1 MHGSTA
7 GWTPRGRLASRSK
20 SDDVFLSMP
29 ISASVGLVGFTFG
42 TPLLPTPRE
51 PARSGVWSSNFPS
64 PASASILTACAYP
77 ITSSPSR
84 WRAAKMAC
92 ASAGRRRWWHG
103 QPARGSGRPGSLLTL
118 APHRSGRAGSAASGS
133 STDSFATRRRV
144 PAGPGSQ
151 AMATAIP
158 KACLASSA
166 IRCRDVETGPNLGVL
181 AVFPSNGAT
190 CRCPLPSTGS
200 RGLNSPASAVL

>member
-103 QPARGSGRPGSLLTL
+103 QPARAWTVAAARFMRRSLNEMRCRRRSYRWLARGVMRELTAHGSGVGVHS
-118 APHRSGRAGSAASGS
+118 RARRWAS
-133 STDSFATRRRV
+133 V
-144 PAGPGSQ
+144 
-151 AMATAIP
+151 
-158 KACLASSA
+158 
-166 IRCRDVETGPNLGVL
+166 
-181 AVFPSNGAT
+181 T
-190 CRCPLPSTGS
+190 C
-200 RGLNSPASAVL
+200 SAVICAARSSLTRKVRLIGRPLMRPLDCRN

>member
-1 MHGSTA
+1 M
-7 GWTPRGRLASRSK
+7 R
-20 SDDVFLSMP
+20 
-29 ISASVGLVGFTFG
+29 
-42 TPLLPTPRE
+42 
-51 PARSGVWSSNFPS
+51 
-64 PASASILTACAYP
+64 C
-77 ITSSPSR
+77 
-84 WRAAKMAC
+84 
-92 ASAGRRRWWHG
+92 AGRRRRPCG
-103 QPARGSGRPGSLLTL
+103 AADGRSGRPGSLLTL

-158 KACLASSA
+158 QACLASSA

-190 CRCPLPSTGS
+190 CRCPLLSTGS